1 MQCLCVLSLPYP
13 SPRALD
19 EITCVCVCANANR
32 ITTSRLTFLV
42 LEDYLDYQM
51 IFKAQMSPEGR
62 KEKQPWTIHAPACT
76 AIRDIC
82 SYTIQIKSFQ
92 C

>member
-51 IFKAQMSPEGR
+51 IFKAQISPEGR
-62 KEKQPWTIHAPACT
+62 KGKAALDNTCYSLHCYQRYLQLYH
-76 AIRDIC
+76 
-82 SYTIQIKSFQ
+82 SN
-92 C
+92 